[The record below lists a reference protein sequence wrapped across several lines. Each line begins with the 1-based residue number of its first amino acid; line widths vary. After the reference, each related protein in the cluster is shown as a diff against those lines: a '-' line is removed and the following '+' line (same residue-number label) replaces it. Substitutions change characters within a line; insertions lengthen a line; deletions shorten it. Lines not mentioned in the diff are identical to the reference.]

1 MPSSVQSSWR
11 SWKTFMRMLDLQNGK
26 MPFCPVGFV
35 LVDHHI
41 SEVKYETRIE
51 AFDCKKPNFTAL
63 YS

>member
-1 MPSSVQSSWR
+1 
-11 SWKTFMRMLDLQNGK
+11 MRMLDLQNGK